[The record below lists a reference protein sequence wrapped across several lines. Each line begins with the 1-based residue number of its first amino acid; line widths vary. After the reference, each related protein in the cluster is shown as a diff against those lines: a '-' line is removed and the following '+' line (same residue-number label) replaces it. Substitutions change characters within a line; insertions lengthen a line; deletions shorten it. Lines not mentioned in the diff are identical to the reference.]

1 MLCFY
6 VDSRENYIMIQYG
19 SGLFECNI
27 DNELVFSGQIS
38 FMDKKDLNTK
48 STQPIKLDKISNTY
62 DGYLLKDEIYAMLEN
77 NGYCLGDSY
86 KNIIKID
93 TSEKY
98 IQGYVKWTNDW
109 VYFLDGLLK
118 FTLLEDLET
127 HKLNAPI
134 SIREIKINPVI
145 YQNSTEKGTYR
156 TIMGIS
162 YCLLYD

>member
-1 MLCFY
+1 
-6 VDSRENYIMIQYG
+6 MIQYG
-19 SGLFECNI
+19 SGLFEYSI

-38 FMDKKDLNTK
+38 LLDEKDFNTK
-48 STQPIKLDKISNTY
+48 STQPITLDKLSNTY
-62 DGYLLKDEIYAMLEN
+62 EGYVLKDEIYAMLEN
-77 NGYCLGDSY
+77 NGYCLGDNY

-145 YQNSTEKGTYR
+145 FQNLPEKGMYR
-156 TIMGIS
+156 IVMSINC
-162 YCLLYD
+162 YLLYN